1 MRRPKHKIKLVDV
14 SLPRGFRNWGDI
26 EIENDQT
33 SDEERE
39 GHRIL
44 EDGFESD
51 FSIDGTTY
59 RLPEKGI
66 KLDFLE
72 KIHMYGCRP
81 SCADYTRE
89 RLRPK
94 SLDMLSDQ
102 AIAVTASGLVYFH
115 PPWTF

>member
-1 MRRPKHKIKLVDV
+1 MRVVDV
-14 SLPRGFRNWGDI
+14 SLPRGFRTWGDV
-26 EIENDQT
+26 EIENDEE
-33 SDEERE
+33 SEEERE

-72 KIHMYGCRP
+72 KIHM
-81 SCADYTRE
+81 
-89 RLRPK
+89 
-94 SLDMLSDQ
+94 
-102 AIAVTASGLVYFH
+102 
-115 PPWTF
+115 